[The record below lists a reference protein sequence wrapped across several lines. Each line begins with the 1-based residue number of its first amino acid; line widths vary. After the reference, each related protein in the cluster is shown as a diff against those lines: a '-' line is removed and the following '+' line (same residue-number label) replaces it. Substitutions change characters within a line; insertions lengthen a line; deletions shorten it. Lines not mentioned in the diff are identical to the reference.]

1 MKKNTVLLN
10 LFWQI
15 LDKVILLVLQ
25 FFVGVKIANYFGK
38 EVYGVYSY
46 ALSLVIFSEI
56 IYELFNKRIIIL
68 YFLKRKNIK
77 ILKIASYFKTILS
90 VVFLITIIISK
101 HFFEDINLYL
111 ILILLSFSIVFKN
124 MTFFYEVY
132 YEATLNS
139 KPFVL
144 IVNII
149 KIISYISQY
158 IIIIFYKNIIFI
170 PLIMIIENIIKVI
183 FLKIFFYQC
192 YNTKN
197 KIRKI
202 KYKYL
207 KVFIIN
213 IIKKSFYF
221 WIGYIYFLVFTQIDK
236 IMIGNM
242 MDKSEVGIYSIA
254 VQLTNVLAIIIL
266 PIQNTL
272 YPVLL
277 REKNKEV
284 YIKKWQ
290 YFNTLITYFYLI
302 ITLLSFPV
310 LKYSFSFVFS
320 KEYSEAIYIYYL
332 LSISV
337 FLKANACLR
346 MSYITLFNLG
356 NLIVKLSITGIILNI
371 SLNYFF
377 IKNFGIRGAAVAT
390 VITQFLTGNILYSLF
405 KNGKIITKIQLNS
418 LDIRNFW
425 RKNEDITFG
434 KF

>member
-38 EVYGVYSY
+38 EIYGVYSY

-90 VVFLITIIISK
+90 VLFLITIIISK

-144 IVNII
+144 IINTV

-158 IIIIFYKNIIFI
+158 IMIIFSKDIMFI
-170 PLIMIIENIIKVI
+170 PLIMTIENIFKVI
-183 FLKIFFYQC
+183 FLKIFFYV
-192 YNTKN
+192 YHN
-197 KIRKI
+197 KKIKIKKI
-202 KYKYL
+202 KYRYL
-207 KVFIIN
+207 RIFIISV
-213 IIKKSFYF
+213 IKKSFYF

-242 MDKSEVGIYSIA
+242 IDKSEVGIYSIA

-337 FLKANACLR
+337 FLKVNACLR

>member
-90 VVFLITIIISK
+90 VLFLITIIISK

-111 ILILLSFSIVFKN
+111 ILMLLSFSTIFKN
-124 MTFFYEVY
+124 MTFFYEIY

-139 KPFVL
+139 KPFIL

-192 YNTKN
+192 YDPKN

-277 REKNKEV
+277 REKNKDI

-320 KEYSEAIYIYYL
+320 KEYSGAIYIYYL

-356 NLIVKLSITGIILNI
+356 NLIVKLSIAGIILNI
-371 SLNYFF
+371 GLNYFF
-377 IKNFGIRGAAVAT
+377 IKNLGIRGAAVAT

-405 KNGKIITKIQLNS
+405 KDGKIITKIQLNS

>member
-192 YNTKN
+192 YNPKN

>member
-183 FLKIFFYQC
+183 FLKIF
-192 YNTKN
+192 YNHNRT
-197 KIRKI
+197 
-202 KYKYL
+202 
-207 KVFIIN
+207 
-213 IIKKSFYF
+213 
-221 WIGYIYFLVFTQIDK
+221 
-236 IMIGNM
+236 
-242 MDKSEVGIYSIA
+242 
-254 VQLTNVLAIIIL
+254 
-266 PIQNTL
+266 P
-272 YPVLL
+272 
-277 REKNKEV
+277 
-284 YIKKWQ
+284 
-290 YFNTLITYFYLI
+290 
-302 ITLLSFPV
+302 
-310 LKYSFSFVFS
+310 
-320 KEYSEAIYIYYL
+320 
-332 LSISV
+332 
-337 FLKANACLR
+337 
-346 MSYITLFNLG
+346 
-356 NLIVKLSITGIILNI
+356 
-371 SLNYFF
+371 
-377 IKNFGIRGAAVAT
+377 
-390 VITQFLTGNILYSLF
+390 
-405 KNGKIITKIQLNS
+405 
-418 LDIRNFW
+418 
-425 RKNEDITFG
+425 
-434 KF
+434 

>member
-38 EVYGVYSY
+38 EIYGVYSY

-192 YNTKN
+192 YNPKN

>member
-25 FFVGVKIANYFGK
+25 FFVGIKIANYFGK

-144 IVNII
+144 IINSV
-149 KIISYISQY
+149 KIVSYISQY
-158 IIIIFYKNIIFI
+158 ITIIFSKDIMFI
-170 PLIMIIENIIKVI
+170 PLIMTIENVFKVI
-183 FLKIFFYQC
+183 FLKIFFYV
-192 YNTKN
+192 YHN
-197 KIRKI
+197 KKIKIKKI
-202 KYKYL
+202 KYRYL
-207 KVFIIN
+207 RIFIISV
-213 IIKKSFYF
+213 IKKSFYF